1 MKTRLLL
8 LSLFIAMIGNVWAQ
22 GPNNSG
28 TYYQSAN
35 GKKGAALKTA
45 LCGVINPHTQRSYN
59 QLWTDFRTTDKK
71 ANGKVWD
78 MYSVKREYTFGTDQA
93 GNYSVE
99 GDVYNREHSFPKS
112 WFNDEYPM
120 YTDLFHL
127 YPTDAKVNGMRS
139 NYPFGEVGTVTWSS
153 YNDFSKLGN
162 ARSGLGYSGIVFEP
176 NDEYKGDFARTYFY
190 MVTCYETYNGK
201 SITSWSCDMLDGNK
215 YPGLAS
221 WALNMLMT
229 WAKNDPVSEKEIN
242 RNNAVYGI
250 QNNRNP
256 FIDYPGLEDYIWGT
270 LKDKAFSYDNYE
282 GVGGGTVV
290 PTIAMPVFSPDAGT
304 YYNSVTVELDCATE
318 GAAIYFTTDGAD
330 ASEQSI
336 AYNGPFEITKTS
348 TIKAVAIKDG
358 NRSEQAVATYTITDQ
373 QGGGGGTPTNSE
385 FALNNAFFGTSLN
398 GVVNSSNAEDFTG
411 SQDGIE
417 VVYALGTGSQRM
429 ITNSEV
435 RVYSGNTVTFSVGQ
449 GTITQLEFSVGSK
462 TSKLTCDTGSLDQ
475 FTWTGNANS
484 VSLSS
489 DDKTS
494 LTNVKV
500 TVNVPSGP
508 SAIDQI
514 PTQDLSGRRVIYNLR
529 GQRVTNP
536 TRGIYI
542 VDGRKVVIGE

>member
-1 MKTRLLL
+1 
-8 LSLFIAMIGNVWAQ
+8 MIGNVWAQ

-282 GVGGGTVV
+282 GGGGGTVV

-304 YYNSVTVELDCATE
+304 YYNSVDVTLTCATE
-318 GAAIYFTTDGAD
+318 GASIYYTTNGAD

-336 AYNGPFEITKTS
+336 LYEGPFTLTETS
-348 TIKAVAIKDG
+348 TIKAVAVKDG
-358 NRSEQAVATYTITDQ
+358 QTSSQASATYTITDQ
-373 QGGGGGTPTNSE
+373 QGGGGETPVNCE
-385 FALNNAFFGTSLN
+385 IALNNTLFGTNYSGTMNNVDEDLTGTKD
-398 GVVNSSNAEDFTG
+398 GVTV
-411 SQDGIE
+411 I
-417 VVYALGTGSQRM
+417 YAKGTGSNRYCNDSQIR
-429 ITNSEV
+429 I
-435 RVYSGNTVTFSVGQ
+435 YPGNALTLSVGQ
-449 GTITQLEFSVGSK
+449 GTITGLEFTMPESTTKVLKAS
-462 TSKLTCDTGSLDQ
+462 TGSVSVDG
-475 FTWTGNANS
+475 TIMKWTGNTSGVDFSYDAS
-484 VSLSS
+484 SGHIKLSS
-489 DDKTS
+489 
-494 LTNVKV
+494 VKV

-508 SAIDQI
+508 SAINQI

-529 GQRVTNP
+529 GQRVANP

-542 VDGRKVVIGE
+542 VDGRKVVISE

>member
-8 LSLFIAMIGNVWAQ
+8 LSLFIAGVCATWAQ
-22 GPNNSG
+22 GPNGSG
-28 TYYQSAN
+28 TYYQNAD
-35 GKKGAALKTA
+35 GKKGSELKTA
-45 LCGVINPHTQRSYN
+45 LFHIIKSHTDIGYN
-59 QLWTDFRTTDKK
+59 GLWEAYKKTDTRADGYVRDWYSNATNYRHITDK
-71 ANGKVWD
+71 AGS
-78 MYSVKREYTFGTDQA
+78 YSK
-93 GNYSVE
+93 E
-99 GDVYNREHSFPKS
+99 GDCYNREHSVPQS
-112 WFNDEYPM
+112 WFNEAAPM
-120 YTDLFHL
+120 KADIVHVVPSDGY
-127 YPTDAKVNGMRS
+127 VNNRRS
-139 NYPFGEVGTVTWSS
+139 NYPLAEVNSVTYSS
-153 YNDFSKLGN
+153 KNNYCKLG
-162 ARSGLGYSGIVFEP
+162 SCKTEGYSGTVFEP
-176 NDEYKGDFARTYFY
+176 NDETKGDFARMYFY
-190 MVTCYETYNGK
+190 MATCYQDKCN
-201 SITSWSCDMLDGNK
+201 SWGNDVFSSQNL
-215 YPGLAS
+215 GLTNWYVS
-221 WALNMLMT
+221 MLMR
-229 WAKNDPVSEKEIN
+229 WSKQDPIDEVEIA
-242 RNNAVYGI
+242 RNNAVKEVQG
-250 QNNRNP
+250 NRNP
-256 FIDYPGLEDYIWGT
+256 FVDYPGLENYIWGT

-282 GVGGGTVV
+282 GGSGGGDV